1 MKKTVAIIGSSGAIG
16 NAVSDNLINDESIGI
31 IYKFSRSMSV
41 KENKRVKN
49 IFLDIE
55 DEESIK
61 SSLDHVPSDTKF
73 DLVFVATGILHNDKE
88 IFPEKSIKDIDI
100 DKLKKVILVNTIGP
114 TLIGKYF
121 IPYLRKD
128 EKSVFAFLSARVG
141 SISENKLGGWYS
153 YRASKTALNQIIKNF
168 SIEIKRTN
176 KNAIFVGLQPGT
188 VKSFLSKPF
197 ERNVK
202 EDNLF
207 TPEYSAEKLLQVI
220 NDLSPDDSGKF
231 FAWNGEE
238 IQP

>member
-16 NAVSDNLINDESIGI
+16 NAVSDNLINDESIDI

-100 DKLKKVILVNTIGP
+100 DKLKKVISVNTIGP

-176 KNAIFVGLQPGT
+176 KNVIFVGLQPGT